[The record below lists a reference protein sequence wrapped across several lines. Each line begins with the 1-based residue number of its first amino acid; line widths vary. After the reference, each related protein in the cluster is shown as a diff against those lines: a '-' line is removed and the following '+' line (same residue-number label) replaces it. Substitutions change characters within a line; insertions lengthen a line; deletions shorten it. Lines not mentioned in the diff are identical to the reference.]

1 MKQFILGSAFLMF
14 IWSLPAYVTNDH
26 AISVAAPKI
35 EPQKIAYMQSFGDTL
50 PPIGYVTFCREH
62 RAECQPERKF
72 ADRVQMTDAKFR
84 ELDQVN
90 TAVNTS
96 IQPVTDLELYGKVEV
111 WTYPTNK
118 KGDCEDYVLLKR
130 RILME
135 RGWPESTLLIT
146 VVRDE
151 DNEGHA
157 VLTVRTDKGDF
168 VLDNKRRDI
177 VRFADTP
184 YTYIKRQSERNPLVW
199 ISLLPPDSAP
209 QTTVS
214 ASNSH

>member
-14 IWSLPAYVTNDH
+14 ISSLPAGVTNDH
-26 AISVAAPKI
+26 AISVAAPAMM
-35 EPQKIAYMQSFGDTL
+35 PQKVAYMQSFGDTL

-62 RAECQPERKF
+62 QAECQPEKKF
-72 ADRVQMTDAKFR
+72 ADRIQMTDAKFR

-90 TAVNTS
+90 TSVNTS
-96 IQPVTDLELYGKVEV
+96 IQPVTDLELYGKVEY

-135 RGWPESTLLIT
+135 HGWPESTLLIT

-151 DNEGHA
+151 NNEGHA
-157 VLTVRTDKGDF
+157 VLTVRSDKGDF

-177 VRFADTP
+177 VRFGDTP

-209 QTTVS
+209 QTAVS

>member
-209 QTTVS
+209 QTAVS